1 MIALILFYFLPMFVS
16 LYYTLV
22 MYGKKGIFKDF
33 ELKAHMIISCFV
45 PLVNLAISIY
55 LVFRFPKIR
64 D

>member
-1 MIALILFYFLPMFVS
+1 MIALILFYFLPMFIS

-22 MYGKKGIFKDF
+22 MYGKNGRFKNFD
-33 ELKAHMIISCFV
+33 LKFFDVFACFL
-45 PLVNLAISIY
+45 PFVNLAISIY